1 MSTAEDYV
9 VDGPPAADVPTDPV
23 ELDRFIDWRLRR
35 IRQEREQQLRNTDIA
50 RAEIERYTKWLDE
63 ANATHQHSIDYL
75 TEQVRMAVLS
85 GYDFGKKKSRKLPN
99 GTIGFSLKGGGV
111 SITDM
116 AAAVAFAREV
126 GIEVKESV
134 GVSKVKEYMEST
146 GKPLPF
152 VEVEEKRDVFYVK
165 VEG

>member
-1 MSTAEDYV
+1 
-9 VDGPPAADVPTDPV
+9 VPTDPV

-99 GTIGFSLKGGGV
+99 GTIGFRVKGGRTTI
-111 SITDM
+111 SDM
-116 AAAVAFAREV
+116 AAAVAFAREHGV
-126 GIEVKESV
+126 PLKESV
-134 GVSKVKEYMEST
+134 GVTELKEYIEST
-146 GKPLPF
+146 GAELPF
-152 VEVEEKRDVFYVK
+152 VEVEPKSDEFYVK
-165 VEG
+165 VSE